1 MVDFQEVNLRT
12 WQYKT
17 VLILRDGATGVG
29 GRGMTG
35 GGGGGHS
42 SANWQID
49 IAQSARLDWRLKITA
64 EENTLLFTTFK
75 YV

>member
-1 MVDFQEVNLRT
+1 MVDIQEVNLRT

-17 VLILRDGATGVG
+17 VLILRDGATGG
-29 GRGMTG
+29 WERWDGG
-35 GGGGGHS
+35 GGGGGHT

-49 IAQSARLDWRLKITA
+49 IAQSARLDWLKITA